1 MPVGQVSFDISS
13 TSSRRFYRLVHDD
26 HPPIAD
32 FQSPAEAGRHY
43 DDSAVQQ
50 RAEEVSV
57 WDSLAAA
64 TRLAAK
70 KPTLRYVAVLEI
82 PKHVEL
88 RPGKRGH
95 WGVPKGTGAEQIKGW
110 VVEVLRLP

>member
-57 WDSLAAA
+57 WVISVTGAW
-64 TRLAAK
+64 
-70 KPTLRYVAVLEI
+70 VI
-82 PKHVEL
+82 HVNADT
-88 RPGKRGH
+88 
-95 WGVPKGTGAEQIKGW
+95 KGTGAEQIKGW